1 MTTWTLVRFLH
12 LVAMAFFVGGQLVL
26 VAAVAPVLRGQDG
39 EGTMRALARRFGI
52 GSAVALAVL
61 IATGTAMASH
71 YGLWGSDVLRLKLAV
86 LVLVFALTAMH
97 VLTPYTRAISL
108 VVPAASLI
116 IVYLGV
122 KLTYA

>member
-1 MTTWTLVRFLH
+1 M
-12 LVAMAFFVGGQLVL
+12 
-26 VAAVAPVLRGQDG
+26 
-39 EGTMRALARRFGI
+39 
-52 GSAVALAVL
+52 
-61 IATGTAMASH
+61 
-71 YGLWGSDVLRLKLAV
+71 GSDVLRLKLAV